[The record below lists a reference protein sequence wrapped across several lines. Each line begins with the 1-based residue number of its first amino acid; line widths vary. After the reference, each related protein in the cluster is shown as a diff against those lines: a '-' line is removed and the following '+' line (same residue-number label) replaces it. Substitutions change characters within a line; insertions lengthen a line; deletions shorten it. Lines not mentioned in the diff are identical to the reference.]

1 MHENGNT
8 CQLDKNLF
16 TLDLFNDCEWNSH
29 HCVSL
34 FLVPQG
40 GFSLL
45 QLHSLKSLLPLSSL
59 QLFGIS
65 ALGISCDFGSE
76 IDLAQ

>member
-8 CQLDKNLF
+8 CQLDKISLHLICSMIASGIN
-16 TLDLFNDCEWNSH
+16 
-29 HCVSL
+29 CVSL
-34 FLVPQG
+34 FLVLQG